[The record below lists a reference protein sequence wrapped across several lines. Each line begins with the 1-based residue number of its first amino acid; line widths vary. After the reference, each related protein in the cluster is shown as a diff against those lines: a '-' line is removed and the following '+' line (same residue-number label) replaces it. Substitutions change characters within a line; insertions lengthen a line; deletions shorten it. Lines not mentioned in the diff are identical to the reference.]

1 MVVKHARIQRKEDC
15 GFRLLCIARQAH
27 CLIANAHFTA
37 PTSLGGGDH
46 YWSHLLMKK
55 QGRPREVTCPRST
68 QLGSESRQSG
78 SCFGILTTS
87 LASPITF
94 ALPTLFKSY
103 LLSDKIV
110 RTSSI
115 FRMNIENVIYP
126 WLIGEWPLGAV
137 SVAHSV
143 FYPRRWCVQTLFV
156 SVNIKHHINID
167 SAAEPE

>member
-1 MVVKHARIQRKEDC
+1 MVVKRARSRRKNSFC
-15 GFRLLCIARQAH
+15 SFCIARDAH
-27 CLIANAHFTA
+27 CLTANAHFTA
-37 PTSLGGGDH
+37 ATSAGGGGH

-68 QLGSESRQSG
+68 QRGSGSRQSG
-78 SCFGILTTS
+78 SCFGILTMS
-87 LASPITF
+87 LASTNIF
-94 ALPTLFKSY
+94 ALLPLFKSY

-115 FRMNIENVIYP
+115 FRMNTENVIYP
-126 WLIGEWPLGAV
+126 WLVREWPLGAN

-143 FYPRRWCVQTLFV
+143 IYPRRWCVQTLFV